1 MDQDKRYSD
10 GRPAPQRQAAVCVSG
25 ATEKSPGADFVQPAT
40 PPSRRT
46 PLNARQFLNS
56 AQICSRFEQLSGRG
70 GEDALDA
77 EGTNKRK
84 SPGAETQQTI

>member
-1 MDQDKRYSD
+1 MDQEKQYPNS
-10 GRPAPQRQAAVCVSG
+10 RPTQQRQAAVCISG
-25 ATEKSPGADFVQPAT
+25 ATEKSPGADTGRPAT

-77 EGTNKRK
+77 EGTNKRNTTGTEPK
-84 SPGAETQQTI
+84 QSF